1 VIWVLPSTNPSSWK
15 LNPHLVMGLDDFIDF
30 ANSQDALCDTLPF
43 EVLNIRRDQTYLI

>member
-1 VIWVLPSTNPSSWK
+1 
-15 LNPHLVMGLDDFIDF
+15 MGLDDFIDF